1 MDGAKLCAACD
12 RNPEVLEKAKKRY
25 EAKGL
30 YDCTYYTDYDKML
43 KSDID
48 AVFVATEGVHH
59 VPIVKKAMVA
69 GKHVLILAASV
80 TTGYTALGAIEAVRY
95 YGGHVAGVASVF
107 ATIDTVQGLPVR
119 ACFNPKD
126 LPDYASHAA
135 HECPQCKAG
144 VKLDALVNGFGYS
157 KL

>member
-1 MDGAKLCAACD
+1 MRNFVSLKLY
-12 RNPEVLEKAKKRY
+12 LE
-25 EAKGL
+25 GL
-30 YDCTYYTDYDKML
+30 RK
-43 KSDID
+43 I
-48 AVFVATEGVHH
+48 
-59 VPIVKKAMVA
+59 
-69 GKHVLILAASV
+69 
-80 TTGYTALGAIEAVRY
+80 R
-95 YGGHVAGVASVF
+95 VAGVASVF

-144 VKLDALVNGFGYS
+144 VKLDALVNSFGYS